1 MNGIQVQILSQL
13 KPGKHN
19 AIPGRVLANNL
30 GFRDDR
36 AVRLE
41 IRELIRI
48 GHPIASS
55 VNPPYGYYMAATT
68 EEIEEYLRVMR
79 TRLVEDAYRRRD
91 FKQASRKLYE
101 PGEQLKLELVEK

>member
-1 MNGIQVQILSQL
+1 MNGIQTQILNQL
-13 KPGKHN
+13 KPGKHS
-19 AIPGRVLANNL
+19 AVPGRVLANRL
-30 GFRDDR
+30 GFKNDR

-41 IRELIRI
+41 IRELIRT

-91 FKQASRKLYE
+91 FKNASRKLYE
-101 PGEQLKLELVEK
+101 PGEQLKMELIGK